1 MSVDRQKQADKD
13 WWQQVVTIGVRTKMN
28 EEITDNQVR
37 RKEEREMSRVLAMFN
52 QSGGVGKTTLTM
64 NAGYQLSQRGWRV
77 LLVDLDPQ
85 ASLSIFMGQEPYEL
99 EETIEGALLG
109 GRELPVIRDEGG
121 QLDLVPSNIKLSAA
135 EMQLVSMMSREKR
148 LKKVLEP
155 VREKYDWV
163 LIDCPPSLGILSVMG
178 LVAASHVL
186 VPIQTQFK
194 AYKGTE
200 LLLDTIRQVKEEA
213 NPSLGVAGFVPMM
226 YTSGTVQDAAILSA
240 LEEQLSEIARVY
252 RAVPRST
259 TFADA
264 SMERQPLAKYR
275 RKHPGVEVIEEILDQ
290 LEAELL

>member
-1 MSVDRQKQADKD
+1 
-13 WWQQVVTIGVRTKMN
+13 
-28 EEITDNQVR
+28 
-37 RKEEREMSRVLAMFN
+37 MSRVLAMFN

-109 GRELPVIRDEGG
+109 GGELPVIRDEAG

-155 VREKYDWV
+155 LREKYDWV

-226 YTSGTVQDAAILSA
+226 YTSGTVQDTAILSA

-252 RAVPRST
+252 PAVPRST